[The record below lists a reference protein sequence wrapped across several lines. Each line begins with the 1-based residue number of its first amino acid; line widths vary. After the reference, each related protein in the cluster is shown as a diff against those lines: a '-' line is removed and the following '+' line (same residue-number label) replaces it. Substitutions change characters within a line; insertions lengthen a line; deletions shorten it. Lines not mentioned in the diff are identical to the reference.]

1 MKINLDNDRIICHNI
16 SYTLIDLEGIY
27 MSRSDM
33 AKNEEMR
40 KNGSFNHR
48 ANGVTA
54 ELFRNSPFFDA
65 HDLVQ
70 VKYEMLRAVEK
81 DNREVSATSS
91 VFGFSRVSFYQIK
104 KEYDES
110 GIAGLIPK
118 KRGPKGPR
126 KLSDGDVEFARALES
141 SHTKAQIV
149 SLLKAE
155 RGVEISKRTLER
167 QLSVKKNS

>member
-1 MKINLDNDRIICHNI
+1 MSGLKIV
-16 SYTLIDLEGIY
+16 
-27 MSRSDM
+27 
-33 AKNEEMR
+33 KNEEMR

-48 ANGVTA
+48 AGRVTS

-81 DNREVSATSS
+81 GKHEVSATSS
-91 VFGFSRVSFYQIK
+91 VFGFSRVSYYQIK

-126 KLSDGDVEFARALES
+126 KLSDGDVEFARALEPT
-141 SHTKAQIV
+141 HTKAQIV

-155 RGVEISKRTLER
+155 RGIEISKRTLER
-167 QLSVKKNS
+167 QLSVKKNT